1 MWEKKYGR
9 IVFFVLLL
17 MVGIAITGVA
27 VYSSY
32 ELYKIKSPGYAQRLA
47 EEQTAGIISAVGRL
61 IELPDDAPQIATVS
75 DVNKLKEGQA
85 FFAKAHN
92 GDYILIFQ
100 TEAILYRPSARK
112 IINVASV
119 NREQPK
125 ITPPIQT
132 PPATPPASSV
142 VTPPFV
148 R

>member
-1 MWEKKYGR
+1 MGEKKYGR
-9 IVFFVLLL
+9 ILLFVLLL
-17 MVGIAITGVA
+17 IVGTVITGVA

-47 EEQTAGIISAVGRL
+47 EEQTSGIISAVGKL
-61 IELPDDAPQIATVS
+61 IELPDDTPQIATVS
-75 DVNKLKEGQA
+75 DVDKLKTGQP
-85 FFAKAHN
+85 FFTKARN

-125 ITPPIQT
+125 ISPPIQ
-132 PPATPPASSV
+132 PVPSPSI
-142 VTPPFV
+142 VTPPLV